1 VDAISLTFPQ
11 APGLVEPDTHT
22 QFTHLPP
29 LPICRD
35 RPLCYWLTVMA
46 MAVQTARVA
55 AQLREAAREMARL
68 ALRRAQAESGHAG
81 LPGGRATLAED
92 GTPGTQCGDGRAQA
106 PAPLLAAQPG
116 PDMADLWPLQNF
128 LELGPQASAVP
139 RARRHVRQLLREWNL
154 TESGETAELVV
165 SELLTNAVL
174 ATRELGLLAPVRLWL
189 LSDKRS
195 VLILVWDSSPQ
206 PPARIAAAGAEN
218 GRGLLLVE
226 AISTRWNWYVP
237 HHLGG
242 KVIWAQIGAEPR

>member
-1 VDAISLTFPQ
+1 
-11 APGLVEPDTHT
+11 
-22 QFTHLPP
+22 
-29 LPICRD
+29 
-35 RPLCYWLTVMA
+35 MA

-68 ALRRAQAESGHAG
+68 ALRRAQAESGQAG
-81 LPGGRATLAED
+81 LPGGRGSVAED
-92 GTPGTQCGDGRAQA
+92 GTPGPRYRDGHAQA
-106 PAPLLAAQPG
+106 PAPLRAAQPE

-154 TESGETAELVV
+154 TDSGETAELVV
-165 SELLTNAVL
+165 SELLTNAVQ
-174 ATRELGLLAPVRLWL
+174 ATHDLEFLAPVRLWL

-206 PPARIAAAGAEN
+206 PPARIDAADDAEN

-242 KVIWAQIGAEPR
+242 KVTWAQIGAEPR